1 MRNPVMV
8 GARVYLRAMEPADAE
23 ALARFDAEETETFM
37 YRGRAPI
44 SPLSYEHWAT
54 EGYKR
59 QPPGQIE
66 FAVCLREGEGEDARP
81 IGVMGVGDLDWV
93 NRTGETGSYLGR
105 AYRDAGYGTEGKHLL
120 LEYCFDRLQL
130 HVLCSTVFE
139 TNTRSAAALAKQGY
153 RPAGRLRRHDV
164 KGGVYRDMLMFDL
177 KREEWLAAREAW
189 LATRRGAVRGEGQG

>member
-1 MRNPVMV
+1 MRNPIVV
-8 GARVYLRAMEPADAE
+8 GARVYLRALELSDAE
-23 ALARFDAEETETFM
+23 ALALFDAEETETFM

-44 SPLSYEHWAT
+44 SPLFYEHWAT
-54 EGYKR
+54 EEYKR

-66 FAVCLREGEGEDARP
+66 FAVCLRGDDRL
-81 IGVMGVGDLDWV
+81 IGAMGVGDLDWV

-105 AYRDAGYGTEGKHLL
+105 AYRGAGYGTEGKHLL

-139 TNTRSAAALAKQGY
+139 TNTRSAAALVKQGY

-177 KREEWLAAREAW
+177 KREEWLTAREAW
-189 LATRRGAVRGEGQG
+189 LTAQPAMRAAR